1 LRARWQ
7 GSPRDY
13 LTVVSTRPWY
23 RSRWLYAL
31 LVVAVLLIGV
41 RAALPVVVK
50 RFVDKKLDELP
61 GYTGRVEDI
70 DISLWRGAYQ
80 IKGLR
85 ILKTGGKVPV
95 PFVSARLIDLSV
107 QWKALFDG
115 SIVAEIELFAPK
127 LNFVNAK
134 KPQERQT
141 EVDSSWT
148 DTVKE
153 LVPFDINR
161 VAIHNGQIHYRDL
174 EEDPRVDIFVQK
186 LNATAHNLTNSEKLG
201 HTLYASYDLTGL
213 AMGSGRISSKGRLDP
228 YAKYPTFDVAFK
240 LDGLELKQLNDFLKA
255 YANIDAEAGTIS
267 MDAEFSASKG
277 KFRGYAKPFI
287 DHLQV
292 LNWNEEKENFF
303 GKLWEAVAEAAG
315 EILED
320 QDKDRIATRIPFS
333 GSVENPEAGIWPT
346 VGGILK
352 NAFLQSLRRGLE
364 GQLRLS
370 SGKLS
375 KK

>member
-1 LRARWQ
+1 
-7 GSPRDY
+7 
-13 LTVVSTRPWY
+13 VSTRPWY

-41 RAALPVVVK
+41 RAALPIVVK
-50 RFVDKKLDELP
+50 RLVDKKLDELP

-70 DISLWRGAYQ
+70 DLSLWRGAYQ

-148 DTVKE
+148 DTVKD

-161 VAIHNGQIHYRDL
+161 VAIHNGQVHYRDL
-174 EEDPRVDIFVQK
+174 EEDPKVDIFVQK

-201 HTLYASYDLTGL
+201 GNLYASFDVDAV
-213 AMGSGRISSKGRLDP
+213 AMGSGRISSKGRLNP
-228 YAKYPTFDVAFK
+228 YAKYPTFDFTFK
-240 LDGLELKQLNDFLKA
+240 LDKLELKQLNNFLKA

-267 MDAEFSASKG
+267 MDAEFSASNG

-333 GSVENPEAGIWPT
+333 GSVESPEAGIWPT
-346 VGGILK
+346 IGGILK
-352 NAFLQSLRRGLE
+352 NAFLESLRRGLE
-364 GQLRLS
+364 GRVHLASNTPL
-370 SGKLS
+370 KT